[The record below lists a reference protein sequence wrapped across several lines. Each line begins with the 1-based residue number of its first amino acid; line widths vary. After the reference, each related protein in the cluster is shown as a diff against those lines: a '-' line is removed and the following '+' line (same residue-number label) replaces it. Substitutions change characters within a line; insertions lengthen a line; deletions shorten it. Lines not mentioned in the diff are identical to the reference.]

1 MFNFLLSRLL
11 SASIVVLGVSLLVFF
26 FIHLVPGD
34 PVEVML
40 GESAQPADREALRQA
55 LGLDQ
60 PLLTQMG
67 QYYSKL
73 FQLDLGTSL
82 YSKRPIFDMLMERIP
97 ATATLALAGL
107 LVAVLIAFPLGVLAA
122 VRKGSRWD
130 QGAMGLSLIG
140 VSIPNFVMGPL
151 LIIVFSLWL
160 GWFPVSGGEGFASVV
175 LPAITLGTALAAILS
190 RMVRAT
196 LLETLHEDYVRTARA
211 KGLSETAVIWR
222 HAMRN
227 ALLPVITVL
236 GLQLGTL
243 LGGAVITEVV
253 FSWPG
258 LGQLTIESIQRRD
271 YPVVQACVLLI
282 SLFYVVVNTLTDL
295 VYGWLD
301 PRVRLEQSQ

>member
-1 MFNFLLSRLL
+1 MFSFLVSRLI
-11 SASIVVLGVSLLVFF
+11 SAAIVVFGVSCLVFL
-26 FIHLVPGD
+26 FIHIVPGD

-67 QYYSKL
+67 HYYSNL
-73 FQLDLGTSL
+73 FRLDLGTSL
-82 YSKRPIFDMLMERIP
+82 YSQRPIVEMLVERIP
-97 ATATLALAGL
+97 ATVELALAA
-107 LVAVLIAFPLGVLAA
+107 LVVAIVIAFPLGVLAA
-122 VRKGSRWD
+122 TRKGSRWD

-140 VSIPNFVMGPL
+140 VSIPNFLMGPILIL
-151 LIIVFSLWL
+151 LFSLWL
-160 GWFPVSGGEGFASVV
+160 GWFPVSGREGFASLV
-175 LPAITLGTALAAILS
+175 LPALTLGTAMAAILS

-196 LLETLHEDYVRTARA
+196 LLETLHEDYIRTARA
-211 KGLSETAVIWR
+211 KGMSESTVVWR

-227 ALLPVITVL
+227 ALLPVITLL

-258 LGQLTIESIQRRD
+258 LGQLTIEAIQKRD

-282 SLFYVVVNTLTDL
+282 SLTYVVINTLTDL

-301 PRVRLEQSQ
+301 PRVRLEQGG